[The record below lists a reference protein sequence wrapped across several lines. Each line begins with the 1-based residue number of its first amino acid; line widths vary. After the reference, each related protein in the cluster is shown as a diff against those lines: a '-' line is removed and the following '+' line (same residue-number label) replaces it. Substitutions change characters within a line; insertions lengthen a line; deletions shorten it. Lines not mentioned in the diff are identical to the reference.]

1 MNMNG
6 MKWVYIVYPFQEKEE
21 NRKKI
26 DQICRAV
33 ARMGYLP
40 VSPVHTFSFSNNDIL
55 EERHQVLNLR
65 QELVKVC
72 DQAWLFGDWRQ
83 SEECRLEVRAAQGA
97 GILLLDFEVVLTN
110 FDKISKL
117 KELIKCCG

>member
-1 MNMNG
+1 

-33 ARMGYLP
+33 ANMGFLP
-40 VSPVHTFSFSNNDIL
+40 VSPVHAFSFLNDDIL
-55 EERHQVLNLR
+55 EERHRALNLR

-72 DQAWLFGDWRQ
+72 DQVWLFGDWRK
-83 SEECRLEVRAAQGA
+83 SEGCRREVRAAQEA
-97 GILLLDFEVVLTN
+97 GIPLIDFEVVLTN
-110 FDKISKL
+110 FNEFSKL

>member
-33 ARMGYLP
+33 ANMGFLP
-40 VSPVHTFSFSNNDIL
+40 VSPVHAFSFLNDNVL
-55 EERHQVLNLR
+55 EERHRALNLR
-65 QELVKVC
+65 QELIKVC
-72 DQAWLFGDWRQ
+72 DQVWLFGDWRK
-83 SEECRLEVRAAQGA
+83 SEGCRLEVRAAQGA
-97 GILLLDFEVVLTN
+97 GIPLIDFEVVLTN
-110 FDKISKL
+110 FNEFSKL
-117 KELIKCCG
+117 KELIKCCD

>member
-1 MNMNG
+1 

-40 VSPVHTFSFSNNDIL
+40 VSPVHTFSFLNDDIL
-55 EERHQVLNLR
+55 EERHRALNLR
-65 QELVKVC
+65 QELIKIC
-72 DQAWLFGDWRQ
+72 DQVWLFGDWRK
-83 SEECRLEVRAAQGA
+83 SEGCRLEVRAAQGA
-97 GILLLDFEVVLTN
+97 GIPLIDFGVVLSN
-110 FDKISKL
+110 FSEFSKL